1 MTTLP
6 FSCLHSLPLARA
18 ETKHARPPLEFHV
31 PELQS
36 HGSERSNN
44 DDNKHNTPDLPLPTS
59 ELATVATVATRSS
72 LEKGTALLPPRQ
84 PLRQEGRRAAEPSKE
99 ARSEAGSNRDRA
111 LRI

>member
-44 DDNKHNTPDLPLPTS
+44 DDNKHNKPDLPLPTS
-59 ELATVATVATRSS
+59 EVATVATWQRVLVWRREQRYCRRDS
-72 LEKGTALLPPRQ
+72 LCAKRAVEQPN
-84 PLRQEGRRAAEPSKE
+84 PLRKHGLRPE
-99 ARSEAGSNRDRA
+99 ATATVH
-111 LRI
+111 